1 MTTANDYGLRLYA
14 GCLALTVLAEAA
26 LSLAAHWAGLPPL
39 DWLYV
44 AVVLAA
50 CPLNALVLFL
60 LIRVMGSTTKRGN
73 TPRGP

>member
-1 MTTANDYGLRLYA
+1 MTTANDYGVRLYA

-26 LSLAAHWAGLPPL
+26 FSVAAHWAGLPPL

-50 CPLNALVLFL
+50 CPFNALVLFL
-60 LIRVMGSTTKRGN
+60 LIRVVAFNHERGKKA
-73 TPRGP
+73 RGP

>member
-1 MTTANDYGLRLYA
+1 
-14 GCLALTVLAEAA
+14 LTVLAQAA
-26 LSLAAHWAGLPPL
+26 LSLAAHWARLPPL

-60 LIRVMGSTTKRGN
+60 LIRVMGFINERGKKAKK
-73 TPRGP
+73 